1 MDGSTIGVDT
11 ATTHITDGEIY
22 ALEHDGMLRVKF
34 VYRLPGGGIRLRSFN
49 REEYP
54 DEEYSPEDMRSRQ
67 ISMIGWVFG
76 GPPYATGAAR
86 PWCGERLA
94 LARSTTSAIEQE
106 NNLSYISLNDV

>member
-1 MDGSTIGVDT
+1 MSVLIRPTCSSSNTICPTSSIGVDT

-54 DEEYSPEDMRSRQ
+54 DEEYSP
-67 ISMIGWVFG
+67 
-76 GPPYATGAAR
+76 
-86 PWCGERLA
+86 
-94 LARSTTSAIEQE
+94 
-106 NNLSYISLNDV
+106 